1 VVATTELPDGRRIVV
16 RHAEPDDLN
25 GLVALYGRMSGDDRW
40 LRFFTGGAPSAAFL
54 RKWVS
59 IADEG
64 GLLLV
69 AILEGRDGRQLL
81 IAEAGYS
88 LQADGDG
95 EFGIG
100 VDPAWRGWMGSWLL
114 ALLSRQA
121 HARGVP
127 NLQAV
132 VQMANRPMLAL
143 LRRHGPAVVEQP
155 DYSEIRLVI
164 ATGGDVPSWPIRDHR
179 PRILIE
185 ASSGRWAGE
194 EAARAAGFELRT
206 CRGPDSRGRCPLL
219 HGERCPLVDGA
230 DVIVVQLAT
239 ESETT
244 QPLLDA
250 HLAEH
255 EQVVFV
261 PAPGAAGPEPC
272 ETAAEVVERIEQLL
286 GISTPGVGQHL
297 SGTDLDDA
305 DDEAVNEVV
314 DRDASIE
321 R

>member
-1 VVATTELPDGRRIVV
+1 MVVATAELPDGRRVIV

-54 RKWVS
+54 RQWVS

-69 AILEGRDGRQLL
+69 AVLEGRDHRQLL

-95 EFGIG
+95 ELGIA

-114 ALLSRQA
+114 AVLAQQA

-132 VQMANRPMLAL
+132 VQMANRQMLAL
-143 LRRHGPAVVEQP
+143 LRRHGPAVVDQP

-164 ATGGDVPSWPIRDHR
+164 PTSGAVPSWPIKGRK

-194 EAARAAGFELRT
+194 QAARAAGFDLRT
-206 CRGPDSRGRCPLL
+206 CRGPDSRSRCPLL
-219 HGERCPLVDGA
+219 HGEHCPLVDGA
-230 DVIVVQLAT
+230 DVLVVQLAT
-239 ESETT
+239 DSETT
-244 QPLLDA
+244 QPLLDV
-250 HLAEH
+250 HLAEREH
-255 EQVVFV
+255 VVLV
-261 PAPGAAGPEPC
+261 PAPGAAGPESC
-272 ETAAEVVERIEQLL
+272 ETAAEVVQRIEQLL
-286 GISTPGVGQHL
+286 GMAPADPAPAP
-297 SGTDLDDA
+297 DLDDQ
-305 DDEAVNEVV
+305 
-314 DRDASIE
+314 
-321 R
+321 